1 MLYHNQ
7 AAAQPPGQIYGLEGE
22 SVVEWTDFLSTLRQ
36 DSSNVALTSAAALRR
51 KCSRRKEERE
61 ISIKTSLQDMIV
73 TSTKYTKTSMMRIRL
88 LSLGKP
94 SGERKNP
101 ESHFILFIQIIVE
114 ELREEI

>member
-7 AAAQPPGQIYGLEGE
+7 AAAQPPEQIYGLEGE

-61 ISIKTSLQDMIV
+61 ISIKTSLQDMMYF
-73 TSTKYTKTSMMRIRL
+73 YTKTSMMRIR
-88 LSLGKP
+88 
-94 SGERKNP
+94 
-101 ESHFILFIQIIVE
+101 F
-114 ELREEI
+114 

>member
-7 AAAQPPGQIYGLEGE
+7 AAAQPPEQIYGLEGE

-73 TSTKYTKTSMMRIRL
+73 TSTKYTKTSMMRITKILYLASRL
-88 LSLGKP
+88 ERGKMQKAILLCLSQL
-94 SGERKNP
+94 
-101 ESHFILFIQIIVE
+101 
-114 ELREEI
+114 

>member
-7 AAAQPPGQIYGLEGE
+7 AAAQPPEQIYGLEGE

-61 ISIKTSLQDMIV
+61 ISIKTSLQDMMLLLHENV
-73 TSTKYTKTSMMRIRL
+73 NVRIRFWRI
-88 LSLGKP
+88 SNHEHHVGKNHLKEKK
-94 SGERKNP
+94 SRKPFYCAYPN
-101 ESHFILFIQIIVE
+101 
-114 ELREEI
+114 

>member
-61 ISIKTSLQDMIV
+61 ISIKTSLQDMMYF
-73 TSTKYTKTSMMRIRL
+73 YTKTSMMRIRF
-88 LSLGKP
+88 SLGK
-94 SGERKNP
+94 SRLERGKIQKA
-101 ESHFILFIQIIVE
+101 ILIR
-114 ELREEI
+114 LS